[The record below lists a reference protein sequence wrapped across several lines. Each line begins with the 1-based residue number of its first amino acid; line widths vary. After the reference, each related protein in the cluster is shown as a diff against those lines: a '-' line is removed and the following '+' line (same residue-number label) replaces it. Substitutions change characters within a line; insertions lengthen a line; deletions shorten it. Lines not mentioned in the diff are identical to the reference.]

1 MCVLD
6 VESFELELRTS
17 NGKDPKFPKTDLRLR
32 SNKINMRTCSDSC
45 QALFELIQYFANDGD
60 LKARGEEEEGE
71 EEEKRHSLD
80 LEMMTKEEVCTKIQP
95 SQRIVFDA
103 VWYHIAFESL
113 KGTEQWSIAQRYL
126 LNNFLERIY
135 IFL

>member
-45 QALFELIQYFANDGD
+45 KALFELIQYFANDGD
-60 LKARGEEEEGE
+60 LKAREEEEEGE
-71 EEEKRHSLD
+71 EEEKRQSLD

-95 SQRIVFDA
+95 SQRIFLML
-103 VWYHIAFESL
+103 YSTILH
-113 KGTEQWSIAQRYL
+113 
-126 LNNFLERIY
+126 LNH
-135 IFL
+135 